1 MFSSRLHTAA
11 DADAPTPPDSDGD
24 MNLCPDIEPECDQD
38 PSPGPE
44 IEEQREELEPL
55 SGRQKASAQLK
66 PIHPPTVIAKL
77 CSSAFKKSTRR
88 ILENV
93 RENYAVPPGTQPDAM
108 VSDDLRVGMKRAAA
122 DISRSKFEVYNFS
135 TRHDLSEAATDELL
149 QMLSNVGNILVVVL
163 SKVFV
168 FTLACLDGLDSK
180 LLPIV
185 CRSDLNHRQSI
196 IRQ

>member
-1 MFSSRLHTAA
+1 MGSLPAGHMPGVNESFRRHVLRLLLPETRAEAVLPPSQPLQIASTRVAFTRRKRGRGSS
-11 DADAPTPPDSDGD
+11 P
-24 MNLCPDIEPECDQD
+24 
-38 PSPGPE
+38 
-44 IEEQREELEPL
+44 
-55 SGRQKASAQLK
+55 
-66 PIHPPTVIAKL
+66 
-77 CSSAFKKSTRR
+77 FKKSTCR

-122 DISRSKFEVYNFS
+122 DISRSKFEVYNFA
-135 TRHDLSEAATDELL
+135 TRHDLSEAAIDELL

-185 CRSDLNHRQSI
+185 CRSDLNHRQSL

>member
-1 MFSSRLHTAA
+1 M
-11 DADAPTPPDSDGD
+11 PP
-24 MNLCPDIEPECDQD
+24 
-38 PSPGPE
+38 
-44 IEEQREELEPL
+44 R
-55 SGRQKASAQLK
+55 
-66 PIHPPTVIAKL
+66 
-77 CSSAFKKSTRR
+77 
-88 ILENV
+88 
-93 RENYAVPPGTQPDAM
+93 TQPDAM

-122 DISRSKFEVYNFS
+122 DISRSKFEVYNFA
-135 TRHDLSEAATDELL
+135 TRHDLSEAAIDELL

-185 CRSDLNHRQSI
+185 CRSDLNHRQSL

>member
-1 MFSSRLHTAA
+1 ML
-11 DADAPTPPDSDGD
+11 
-24 MNLCPDIEPECDQD
+24 
-38 PSPGPE
+38 
-44 IEEQREELEPL
+44 
-55 SGRQKASAQLK
+55 QL
-66 PIHPPTVIAKL
+66 T
-77 CSSAFKKSTRR
+77 F
-88 ILENV
+88 
-93 RENYAVPPGTQPDAM
+93 
-108 VSDDLRVGMKRAAA
+108 
-122 DISRSKFEVYNFS
+122 RSKFEVYNFA
-135 TRHDLSEAATDELL
+135 TRHDLPEAAIDELL

>member
-11 DADAPTPPDSDGD
+11 DADAPTPPGSDGD

-93 RENYAVPPGTQPDAM
+93 RENYAVPPGKQPDAM

-122 DISRSKFEVYNFS
+122 DISRSKFEVYNFA
-135 TRHDLSEAATDELL
+135 TRHDLSEAAIDELL

-185 CRSDLNHRQSI
+185 CRSDLNHRQSL